1 MSQRTYDW
9 SNNPVLGEH
18 SKCKHRIQRDY
29 FREYLKERCKIPHSH
44 PLRLAIVDGFS
55 GAGRYSEGE
64 PGSPIIFTET
74 LLETTREIN
83 SERVAMNMPK
93 LEVDCLLILNDEDPG
108 VIDLLR
114 ENMAPFVMM
123 SKEEDSSVHL
133 KPRYHSDKFEN
144 LVEDFIKEINGNG
157 YTNTIYNLD
166 QYGWSGISST
176 AIYKLLNSTNSAEV
190 FFTFSIQAFLT
201 FLPLQN
207 KEYLKRIFEPRGIS
221 LEDLDKPSEEVL
233 SKKEWLGGA
242 ERLVYN
248 IFKESPF
255 YFSPFAIHNPNGWKY
270 WLLHFTKNYR
280 GRQIYNDIL
289 HRNSSS
295 LAHYGRSGLNML
307 RYDPEQEGQLYL
319 FDSESRKSALSHLY
333 DDIPNFLEKKGG
345 LLRVE
350 DFYEG
355 IYNET
360 PAHSH
365 DINKVI
371 FESSDLEV
379 KTKMG
384 NERRKA
390 HTITKDDT
398 IQLTKQ
404 LILPGLK
411 RNDASV

>member
-1 MSQRTYDW
+1 MGSDVKRGGQFSTILKFDITVTNLRILLTI
-9 SNNPVLGEH
+9 S
-18 SKCKHRIQRDY
+18 SKR
-29 FREYLKERCKIPHSH
+29 
-44 PLRLAIVDGFS
+44 LR
-55 GAGRYSEGE
+55 R
-64 PGSPIIFTET
+64 
-74 LLETTREIN
+74 N
-83 SERVAMNMPK
+83 SYA
-93 LEVDCLLILNDEDPG
+93 
-108 VIDLLR
+108 
-114 ENMAPFVMM
+114 
-123 SKEEDSSVHL
+123 
-133 KPRYHSDKFEN
+133 
-144 LVEDFIKEINGNG
+144 
-157 YTNTIYNLD
+157 NTIYNLD
-166 QYGWSGISST
+166 QYGWSDISST
-176 AIYKLLNSTNSAEV
+176 TIYKLLNSTKSAEV
-190 FFTFSIQAFLT
+190 FCTFSIQAFIT
-201 FLPLQN
+201 FWSPKN
-207 KEYLKRIFEPRGIS
+207 EEYLKRIFEPHGIS
-221 LEDLDKPSEEVL
+221 FEGWDKLNEEVL
-233 SKKEWLGGA
+233 SKKEWLAGA

-255 YFSPFAIHNPNGWKY
+255 VFSPFAIHNPNGWKY

-319 FDSESRKSALSHLY
+319 FDSESRKSALSQLY

-390 HTITKDDT
+390 HTITKNDT

-404 LILPGLK
+404 LSLPGLK